1 MAEMLEKGI
10 VFTFDEVRILLH
22 AMEITEIEGIYMPE
36 KIFREDEIIR
46 AMHHMSGAGII
57 EAREEKFQIRDDIRQ
72 ILEIM
77 SKPEQ
82 AGVWKPEREDGQ
94 AFFVYWKKEQVVVSE
109 RFWRKKEALKLTVFK
124 KENFEK
130 WREDVQSDNC
140 GN

>member
-10 VFTFDEVRILLH
+10 VLTFDEVRILLH
-22 AMEITEIEGIYMPE
+22 AMEVTKIEGIYMPE

-46 AMHHMSGAGII
+46 AMHHMSEAGII